1 MGIFNYYIDKRKNH
15 KDDNYVNIILDYPI
29 EVGDDYY
36 LKVKLCDFKFLN
48 NIYNISANLMNN
60 QFNIR
65 RYSKTYT
72 ITGYTGELYLTD
84 EGFFDDQNALLV
96 SEVIDTTLHK
106 STITYNN
113 ISLTYY
119 NASLITDDTQSYWVN
134 ILSDTIDVNRKM
146 ELQDS
151 YGNIFEITSQDEPIY
166 SFDITFLREGSISAP
181 ESVDIVLQKFNVN
194 TGVWNIVETQT
205 ITFSILNTNTEQI
218 SQTFTTVSPVSNEKY
233 RITSYTGSIPF
244 ALHIVKLQADKQIP
258 IFDSGTVDAPVEH
271 TITIPDGFYKAS
283 NLKTTLNDLL
293 TNYKLTASI
302 DQYTNKLKITNDNT
316 TFTPTIADLI
326 DDNYQLDLVIPNI
339 PNMLENW
346 GITSSYQTYIPVPFN
361 QYYEG
366 DTNINLINLSKIIIT
381 TDLNFQNKTHNEII
395 TGNSLAKGIG
405 NVLCWVDSDQAP
417 FTCINY
423 RNYEDLCYKIENKH
437 ITNIKLSFYNEKSQ
451 PLNLDNALIH
461 LQIKKIQKKSLY

>member
-1 MGIFNYYIDKRKNH
+1 MAIHDYYIDKRKNH
-15 KDDNYVNIILDYPI
+15 KNDNYVNIILDYPI

-48 NIYNISANLMNN
+48 NIYNISSTLMNN

-72 ITGYTGELYLTD
+72 YQFGSELYLSD

-96 SEVIDTTLHK
+96 SEVIDTDLNSSK
-106 STITYNN
+106 ITYDDLT
-113 ISLTYY
+113 LTYY
-119 NASLITDDTQSYWVN
+119 NNTITDNTQSYWKN
-134 ILSDTIDVNRKM
+134 ILSDTVDNTNRKM
-146 ELQDS
+146 EVIKDTAF
-151 YGNIFEITSQDEPIY
+151 FEFETTNNEKITS
-166 SFDITFLREGSISAP
+166 L
-181 ESVDIVLQKFNVN
+181 
-194 TGVWNIVETQT
+194 ETH
-205 ITFSILNTNTEQI
+205 FY
-218 SQTFTTVSPVSNEKY
+218 KD
-233 RITSYTGSIPF
+233 SYTGTPVDVVIAFDRYDTNTDQYVNIESTTLTFQSAGAGETETYTFTYSNPVATGKYRLRCTTASLPF
-244 ALHIVKLQADKQIP
+244 NLYLIKLRANKQIP

-283 NLKTTLNDLL
+283 TLKTTLNDLL
-293 TNYKLTASI
+293 TNYNLTTSI
-302 DQYTNKLKITNDNT
+302 DQYTNKLKISNDNT
-316 TFTPTIADLI
+316 AFTPTVDDLI
-326 DDNYQLDLVIPNI
+326 DDNFQLDLVIPNI

-346 GITSSYQTYIPVPFN
+346 GITTSYQTYIPVPFN
-361 QYYEG
+361 SYYET

-405 NVLCWVDSDQAP
+405 NILCWCDLDIAP
-417 FTCINY
+417 FTCLNY
-423 RNYEDLCYKIENKH
+423 RNYEDLSYKIENKH

-461 LQIKKIQKKSLY
+461 LQIKKLQKKSLY